1 MRKTFHSNPKI
12 STFLLIILPFL
23 TGCPRQV
30 LLYPQQIGPDKFVL
44 EKKW

>member
-12 STFLLIILPFL
+12 STFLTIILPFL